1 MSTTSTIALEYA
13 DGTIDQVYCHW
24 DGHIETNGELLLT
37 HYTDPFKLQK
47 LIDLG
52 DLSVLQS
59 EVEPTGPHHFNN
71 PQEGVCVFY
80 GRDRGSDGTEAARFT
95 DFLDYVQDGAWQGY
109 DYILRNDGVW
119 YVSRNGQRFRKLDDA
134 IKDVA

>member
-1 MSTTSTIALEYA
+1 MSTPCTIALEYA

-24 DGHIETNGELLLT
+24 CGNTNGELLLT
-37 HYTDPFKLQK
+37 HYSNPFKLQK
-47 LIDLG
+47 LMDLG
-52 DLSVLQS
+52 DLSFLCAN
-59 EVEPTGPHHFNN
+59 VEPSPTGPHSFDA

-80 GRDRGSDGTEAARFT
+80 GRDRGEDGIEAARFT

-119 YVSRNGQRFRKLDDA
+119 YVSNKGQRFLKLA
-134 IKDVA
+134 DVA